1 MMKRYK
7 EKDQKKKES
16 DVGVQKILWFTY
28 DYETWY

>member
-7 EKDQKKKES
+7 EKDQKKKEL
-16 DVGVQKILWFTY
+16 DEGVQQILRFTY